1 MEHKLAVYLEQKI
14 GDSKNRTELD
24 AAKMTYGLEIILNN
38 FMKLLIIMLI
48 GACMGVFLETFCVF
62 LGFGILRMY
71 AGGVHCDTNKMCWI
85 SSIIV
90 CVGNAYLAQYSLVS
104 EVCGIVI
111 AVVCVIIIELYAPSG
126 TRVNPIKE
134 CDRSIRKR
142 NSLVIVLV
150 YAFIAIIGWKMAFA
164 RVLLYGTLTEAVTL
178 LPIANCKYNVNQNIV
193 A

>member
-1 MEHKLAVYLEQKI
+1 MNVLVTRSENP
-14 GDSKNRTELD
+14 G
-24 AAKMTYGLEIILNN
+24 
-38 FMKLLIIMLI
+38 
-48 GACMGVFLETFCVF
+48 
-62 LGFGILRMY
+62 
-71 AGGVHCDTNKMCWI
+71 
-85 SSIIV
+85 
-90 CVGNAYLAQYSLVS
+90 YLAQYSLVS

-150 YAFIAIIGWKMAFA
+150 YAVIAIIGWKMAFA
-164 RVLLYGTLTEAVTL
+164 RALLYGTLTEAVTL
-178 LPIANCKYNVNQNIV
+178 LPIANRKYNVNQNIV